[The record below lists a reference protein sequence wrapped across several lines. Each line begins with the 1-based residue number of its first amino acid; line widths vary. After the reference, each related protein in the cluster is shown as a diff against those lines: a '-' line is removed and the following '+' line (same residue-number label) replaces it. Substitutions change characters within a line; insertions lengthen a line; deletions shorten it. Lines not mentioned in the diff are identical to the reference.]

1 MNSFFSQTRPST
13 TNATE
18 LLSVHP
24 SNGEKIEINS
34 IWITPTSGSATT
46 FSLFIDKGVSTI
58 ADKTYDEN
66 NALFFEVDLED
77 GQPVHLSGERMIVMT
92 NAKTILVAQVGNA
105 SAVTFTIFG
114 DRT

>member
-13 TNATE
+13 TDATE

-24 SNGEKIEINS
+24 SNDEKIEINS
-34 IWITPTSGSATT
+34 IWICETSGSATT
-46 FSLFIDKGVSTI
+46 FSLFIDKSASTI

-66 NALFFEVDLED
+66 NALFYEVGLEANEVIHLD
-77 GQPVHLSGERMIVMT
+77 GTRMIVMT
-92 NAKTILVAQVGNA
+92 NAKTILIAQVGNA

-114 DRT
+114 ERT